1 MDSQVEIL
9 EGPDGFSVR
18 LTLGPVRTKD
28 EAQIIREALLDPRE
42 SLPRRLKTLRQRPLV
57 GQGQLFPRGAPV
69 GDRGWLDHLTGRG
82 TDEER

>member
-57 GQGQLFPRGAPV
+57 GQGQLFPADQLGRRRMARSPHRMR
-69 GDRGWLDHLTGRG
+69 DR
-82 TDEER
+82 

>member
-57 GQGQLFPRGAPV
+57 GQGQLFPT
-69 GDRGWLDHLTGRG
+69 DHLGRRRMARPPHRMR
-82 TDEER
+82 DR